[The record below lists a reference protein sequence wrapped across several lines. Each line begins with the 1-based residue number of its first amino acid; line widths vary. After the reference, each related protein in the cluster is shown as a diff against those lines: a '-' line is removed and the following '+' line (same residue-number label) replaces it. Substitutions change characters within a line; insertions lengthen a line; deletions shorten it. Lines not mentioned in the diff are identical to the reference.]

1 MTPGS
6 SPLMPRARTRGLV
19 IERLVDETLVCDR
32 QRHRA
37 HCLNPAA
44 TLVWA
49 CCDGRTTVA
58 ATAARLA
65 RELTV
70 APHETVVW
78 TALGQLGRA
87 RLLAE
92 EPAAAAIPSRRELI
106 RVLGLGAATAVLLPV
121 VESIV
126 SPTAAQAASCFTA
139 AQCGSLAPG
148 QCTGQPI
155 CGSTTDCCIQRG
167 QRCSAKKC

>member
-1 MTPGS
+1 
-6 SPLMPRARTRGLV
+6 MPRARTRSLV
-19 IERLVDETLVCDR
+19 VERLAEETLVYDR
-32 QRHRA
+32 RRHRA

-44 TLVWA
+44 TLVWE

-58 ATAARLA
+58 ATAARLE
-65 RELTV
+65 RDLRV
-70 APHETVVW
+70 APHEALVW
-78 TALGQLGRA
+78 TALDQLARA

-92 EPAAAAIPSRRELI
+92 RPPAVAVPSRRELV
-106 RVLGLGAATAVLLPV
+106 RLLGLGAAAAVLLPV
-121 VESIV
+121 VESVV

-139 AQCGSLAPG
+139 AQCGTLASG

-155 CGSTTDCCIQRG
+155 CGSTTDCCLPRG

>member
-1 MTPGS
+1 
-6 SPLMPRARTRGLV
+6 MPHARTRGLV
-19 IERLVDETLVCDR
+19 IERLADETLVYDR

-44 TLVWA
+44 TLVWE
-49 CCDGRTTVA
+49 CCDGRTTVV
-58 ATAARLA
+58 ATATRLA

-70 APHETVVW
+70 TPHETIVW
-78 TALGQLGRA
+78 TALEQLGRA
-87 RLLAE
+87 RLLVE
-92 EPAAAAIPSRRELI
+92 RPAAAAVPSRRELI
-106 RVLGLGAATAVLLPV
+106 RLLGLGAATAMLLPV

-139 AQCGSLAPG
+139 TQCGTLSPG

-155 CGSTTDCCIQRG
+155 CGSTTDCCLQRG

>member
-1 MTPGS
+1 MRAHP
-6 SPLMPRARTRGLV
+6 SPAMPRARTRGLV
-19 IERLVDETLVCDR
+19 IERLADETLVYDR

-44 TLVWA
+44 ALVWA

-58 ATAARLA
+58 ATAARLERA
-65 RELTV
+65 LTL
-70 APHETVVW
+70 APHEPLVW
-78 TALGQLGRA
+78 AALDQLARA

-92 EPAAAAIPSRRELI
+92 PPAAVAVPSRRELI
-106 RVLGLGAATAVLLPV
+106 RLLGLGAATAVLLPV

-139 AQCGSLAPG
+139 TQCGTLSPG

-155 CGSTTDCCIQRG
+155 CGSTTDCCLQRG